1 MVQRFTDRR
10 LRRWLAA
17 GVVAALVAAGCG
29 GDDDADAPAEPDTT
43 TDATEPEPATTEPE
57 TTEPATTEPETT
69 EPETTEPATT
79 EPETTEP
86 ETTEPAPAGGQ
97 GTIDSDQR
105 ADAVELTDAELGA
118 LEGLA
123 PGQLVGIVA
132 ATMATDYHKSLNE
145 SVQARAE
152 ELGFD
157 AEIFDSRE
165 DPNQQ
170 LQGIE
175 GFVSKGAAAII
186 VTGLGGETIGPVAAE
201 AAEQGIFVVQVA
213 GRDLADIGA
222 VTISVEEEDI
232 ARAEGT
238 AAGEYAA
245 DVYGEEPIQMVIT
258 DYPSIESLVA
268 RADMIEESFT
278 EVYPYAEFVPRI
290 LGGTAENGVTSME
303 TALQAHPDIVGVLGI
318 NDAGNLGA
326 HQALLNA
333 GKTGDDV
340 FIFGIDCEAQAV
352 ELIEEGGMY
361 KGCVNTNPVGTGVL
375 AVDVFAKWLAG
386 GTVPGILEVPV
397 FVQTAEG

>member
-1 MVQRFTDRR
+1 MQHRS
-10 LRRWLAA
+10 RRWLAV
-17 GVVAALVAAGCG
+17 GIVAVLGAAGCG
-29 GDDDADAPAEPDTT
+29 GDDDDAEAPEST
-43 TDATEPEPATTEPE
+43 TDATEPTTTEPETTDPATTEPETTEPATTEPE

-69 EPETTEPATT
+69 EPATTEPASG
-79 EPETTEP
+79 
-86 ETTEPAPAGGQ
+86 GGQ
-97 GTIDSDQR
+97 GSIDAEQR
-105 ADAVELTDAELGA
+105 ADVIELTDDQLAA
-118 LEGLA
+118 LEDLA

-175 GFVSKGAAAII
+175 GFISKGAAAII

-232 ARAEGT
+232 ATAAGT
-238 AAGEYAA
+238 AAGKYAA
-245 DVYGEEPIQMVIT
+245 EVYGEEPIEMVIT

-268 RADMIEESFT
+268 RADTIESSFT
-278 EVYPYAEFVPRI
+278 EAYPYAEFVPRI

-375 AVDVFAKWLAG
+375 AVDVFAQWLAG
-386 GTVPGILEVPV
+386 GTVPGIIEVPV
-397 FVQTAEG
+397 FVQTAED

>member
-1 MVQRFTDRR
+1 MQHRS
-10 LRRWLAA
+10 RRWLAV
-17 GVVAALVAAGCG
+17 GLVAALVAAGCG
-29 GDDDADAPAEPDTT
+29 GDDDDADAPDST
-43 TDATEPEPATTEPE
+43 TDVTEPA

-86 ETTEPAPAGGQ
+86 ETTEPETTEPETTEPETTEPATGDQ
-97 GTIDSDQR
+97 GSIDAEQR
-105 ADAVELTDAELGA
+105 ADAIELTDDELAA

-175 GFVSKGAAAII
+175 GFISKGAAAII

-232 ARAEGT
+232 ATAAGT

-245 DVYGEEPIQMVIT
+245 EVYGEEPIEMVIT

-268 RADMIEESFT
+268 RADTIEASFT

-375 AVDVFAKWLAG
+375 AVDVFAQWLAG

>member
-1 MVQRFTDRR
+1 MDQRF
-10 LRRWLAA
+10 RRWLAF
-17 GVVAALVAAGCG
+17 GTIAALVAAGCG
-29 GDDDADAPAEPDTT
+29 DDKSSTADTT
-43 TDATEPEPATTEPE
+43 GDTTAVVTSETTAQSAPE
-57 TTEPATTEPETT
+57 TT
-69 EPETTEPATT
+69 
-79 EPETTEP
+79 
-86 ETTEPAPAGGQ
+86 AGTPPGE
-97 GTIDSDQR
+97 GSIAADERSDK
-105 ADAVELTDAELGA
+105 VELTEDDLAA

-123 PGQLVGIVA
+123 SGKLVGIVA

-165 DPNQQ
+165 DVNQQ

-175 GFVSKGAAAII
+175 GFISKGAAVII
-186 VTGLGGETIGPVAAE
+186 VTGLGGETIGPIAAE
-201 AAEQGIFVVQVA
+201 AAEQGILVVQVA
-213 GRDLADIGA
+213 GRDLADVGA
-222 VTISVEEEDI
+222 ITISVEEEDI
-232 ARAEGT
+232 ATAEGT

-245 DVYGEEPIQMVIT
+245 EVYGEEPIKMVIT

-268 RADMIEESFT
+268 RADMIEEAFT
-278 EVYPYAEFVPRI
+278 EAYPYAEFIPRI

-333 GKTGDDV
+333 GKTADDV

-352 ELIEEGGMY
+352 ELIDSGGMY
-361 KGCVNTNPVGTGVL
+361 RGCVNTNPVGTGVL
-375 AVDVFAKWLAG
+375 AVDAFAKWLVG
-386 GTVPGILEVPV
+386 GTVPGILEVTV
-397 FVQTAEG
+397 FVQTAED